1 MSNLINVIVVA
12 SVSLQTQGPSVSFV
26 LERGLIP
33 KHHAPESVRTDN

>member
-1 MSNLINVIVVA
+1 MSNKMNLIVVA

-33 KHHAPESVRTDN
+33 KHHVPEPVSTDN